1 MGQGNRFAAA
11 RRKNRSSAGDHAG
24 PRSTGPP
31 AGPAKGERVA
41 SKPTLAVMLA
51 AVCLA
56 LGAAGQTNH
65 NISNRRFA
73 TVASGPMYVQIIEA
87 GRDASPATFRTM
99 VADTVNPARR
109 ARAAGAARY
118 LSAVYGGRQRGQRPF
133 VGIPDVV
140 FVRRNG
146 KVLSPAPSS
155 RGGSGLTLAFP
166 ATGAAGSWPAA
177 LQIDLQAA
185 FGVIYPQLVAIYG
198 QPSWSGT
205 LTLVDGDSLPSG
217 QIITDP
223 NALSGGVYNASIGEV
238 TLAQYNSAQSML
250 LSMTQ
255 MLALAFRGTHGV
267 AYDAWERGMARAATV
282 ATLSAA
288 LPALKTV
295 ASQAYGGTLGDLA
308 PSDPLWSSLD
318 RYDLLNQPALGNDR
332 FFPVSKESSIAN
344 EVGFPSMLIPRLQMS
359 GSAWLKVWTEAPGF
373 FAEFNRAY
381 YAALT
386 GDPATSNSVPKL
398 VAVASQALASVGGT
412 AVEGLPF
419 TDWYQRQY
427 VLDTSV
433 SPGGKLYTMVSN
445 LRPDTDTAD
454 DYGVGCVFSHY
465 TTTFDAQGNS
475 DEVDKAGTIYPIY
488 TDYTTTTRFFLGA
501 QYERADIQNG
511 VGSVAPTFF
520 NTIGGDPAY
529 AGRMRVVMDF
539 PVNGLN
545 SRLAV
550 APRAMGTLAAPRNF
564 WGVVVGADTGTV
576 RMEADG
582 LSSGDVTVAQGAF
595 SASVDEAFFTR
606 PRRATV
612 TYTGASGVPVV
623 RRVNVGF
630 GEAVL
635 VVTVGTEVDTRV
647 HTLPSGLAMLSLP
660 LRPLQA
666 RPVDAL
672 LSPATS
678 LPLFAE
684 GSLLMAQWD
693 QSVVGEDKYRR
704 SPSLDPLEPGKGYW
718 MNWAG
723 GGDVKVVGRSTA
735 MDPEVTVQLRHGWNQ
750 IGNPYEE
757 TVPVSA
763 LRFQYLADNVPVTL
777 ASAVTNGWIV
787 AQTLPSVGQVVAF
800 GFDSQLGYV
809 PAQNLEPWRGYW
821 IRVLVSEG
829 VTMSVSNPS
838 PSSARPARVA
848 SPTPGAPAGW
858 ALRLTTTSAD
868 GLGATVA
875 FGQAVTGHS
884 GYDAAL
890 DALAPPPPAASM
902 PALSFVHAD
911 WAGHSGRYWS
921 DIRALGQTAAWKCE
935 ASGLSPNT
943 AYRFAWSSLAGVPR
957 TVHLTAVDEST
968 GRRVDL
974 RAAGGLAFT
983 TGNET
988 TRTLRIE
995 ASASSQS
1002 ALRVTALQA
1011 LSSRAAGGLVR
1022 VAFDVTSAATVTAEI
1037 RSASGAPVRR
1047 VSAGRAVP
1055 AGSQSL
1061 SWDGRDDRGISV
1073 PAGSYL
1079 MTITARNDLGE
1090 AARAVA
1096 PVVVVR

>member
-1 MGQGNRFAAA
+1 M
-11 RRKNRSSAGDHAG
+11 
-24 PRSTGPP
+24 
-31 AGPAKGERVA
+31 
-41 SKPTLAVMLA
+41 
-51 AVCLA
+51 
-56 LGAAGQTNH
+56 GAAGQTNH
-65 NISNRRFA
+65 NVSNRRFA
-73 TVASGPMYVQIIEA
+73 AVASGPMHAHIIDA
-87 GRDASPATFRTM
+87 GRDANPATFRTL
-99 VADTVNPARR
+99 VANAVNRARR

-118 LSAVYGGRQRGQRPF
+118 LSAVYGGRLRGQRPF
-133 VGIPDVV
+133 PGIPDVV

-146 KVLSPAPSS
+146 KVLNPAPLS
-155 RGGSGLTLAFP
+155 RGGSGFTLAFP
-166 ATGAAGSWPAA
+166 ATGTAGSWPAA

-198 QPSWSGT
+198 EPSWSGT
-205 LTLVDGDSLPSG
+205 LTLIDGDSLPAG

-223 NALSGGVYNASIGEV
+223 NALSGGVYNASTGEV

-255 MLALAFRGTHGV
+255 MLALAFRGTHG
-267 AYDAWERGMARAATV
+267 AAFDAWERGMARAATV

-332 FFPVSKESSIAN
+332 FFPVSKEASVAN

-373 FAEFNRAY
+373 FSEFNRAY

-386 GDPATSNSVPKL
+386 GDPTAGNSTPKL
-398 VAVASQALASVGGT
+398 VAIASQALASVGAPT
-412 AVEGLPF
+412 VEGLPF

-445 LRPDTDTAD
+445 LRPDTDAAD

-465 TTTFDAQGNS
+465 TTAFDAQGNS
-475 DEVDKAGTIYPIY
+475 DEVDKAGTVYPIY

-501 QYERADIQNG
+501 QYERADIQDG

-520 NTIGGDPAY
+520 NTIGGDPTH

-545 SRLAV
+545 SRLAM

-564 WGVVVGADTGTV
+564 WGVVVGADSGVV

-595 SASVDEAFFTR
+595 SATVDEAFFAR
-606 PRRATV
+606 PRRATL
-612 TYTGASGVPVV
+612 TFTGASGVPVV
-623 RRVNVGF
+623 RRVNLGF

-635 VVTVGTEVDTRV
+635 VLTVGTEVDTRV
-647 HTLPSGLAMLSLP
+647 HTLPSGLTMLSLP

-672 LSPATS
+672 LNPTTS
-678 LPLFAE
+678 LPLFTE
-684 GSLLMAQWD
+684 GSLLMARWD
-693 QSVVGEDKYRR
+693 QSVTGDDKYRR

-723 GGDVKVVGRSTA
+723 GGAVKVIGRSTV

-750 IGNPYEE
+750 IGNPYEA

-777 ASAVTNGWIV
+777 ATAVTNGWIV
-787 AQTLPSVGQVVAF
+787 AQTLPSVGQVVVF

-829 VTMSVSNPS
+829 VTMSVTN
-838 PSSARPARVA
+838 PSSASSARSA
-848 SPTPGAPAGW
+848 RSATPTPEASAGW
-858 ALRLTTTSAD
+858 AVRLTTTSAD
-868 GLGATVA
+868 GAGASAA
-875 FGQAVTGHS
+875 FGQAVAGHG

-890 DALAPPPPAASM
+890 DALAPPAPASST
-902 PALSFVHAD
+902 PALAFVHSD
-911 WAGHSGRYWS
+911 WAGQSGRYWS
-921 DIRALGQTAAWKCE
+921 DIRALGQATVWQCV

-943 AYRFAWSSLAGVPR
+943 AYRFAWSSLASVPR
-957 TVHLTAVDEST
+957 TVRLTAVDEAT

-974 RAAGGLAFT
+974 RTAGGLAFT
-983 TGNET
+983 TGSET

-1002 ALRVTALQA
+1002 ALRLTALQA
-1011 LSSRAAGGLVR
+1011 IPSRSAGGPVR
-1022 VAFDVTSAATVTAEI
+1022 VAFDVTSPATVTAEI
-1037 RSASGAPVRR
+1037 RSASGAPLRK
-1047 VSAGRAVP
+1047 VSSGRAVP
-1055 AGSQSL
+1055 AGTQSL
-1061 SWDGRDDRGISV
+1061 FWDGRDDRGISV
-1073 PAGSYL
+1073 PAGAYL
-1079 MTITARNDLGE
+1079 MTVTARNDLGE
-1090 AARAVA
+1090 AARAVV